1 MDATTTTHA
10 VECHAI
16 KKVFG
21 SGASEVRAL
30 RGIDLT
36 IQQGE
41 VMMLVGPSGCGKTT
55 LISTIAGV
63 LDPSEGECLVFG
75 QNLHHMTEEDR
86 TQYRGQHIGFVFQ
99 QFNLIGSLP
108 LRQNVAIPLLINGTG
123 YADALRKAD
132 EALEKVGL
140 GDRTMSR
147 PSDISGGQQQ
157 RVAIARALAM
167 NPKLMLFD
175 EATSALDPEL
185 VGEVLAVMRDLA
197 AEGMTMLAVT
207 HEMGFARE
215 AAHRVV
221 FMDEGVIQEEGAP
234 ERFFSNP
241 ATERARNF
249 LRRVR
254 QQ

>member
-16 KKVFG
+16 KKVVG

-157 RVAIARALAM
+157 RVAIARAIVHSPNL
-167 NPKLMLFD
+167 LVCD
-175 EATSALDPEL
+175 EPTSSLDHVTGQRIVELLRSVATSTGRALII
-185 VGEVLAVMRDLA
+185 
-197 AEGMTMLAVT
+197 VT
-207 HEMGFARE
+207 HDTRIYHFADRI
-215 AAHRVV
+215 ARIDDGQVQQIFHSYQDMVDA
-221 FMDEGVIQEEGAP
+221 
-234 ERFFSNP
+234 ERM
-241 ATERARNF
+241 
-249 LRRVR
+249 L
-254 QQ
+254 Q